1 MDSKIINSNLV
12 QNILHEIQEGIHIV
26 DKNGVTILYN
36 ASMEK
41 IEGLKKEDVIGKH
54 ILDVFPNWTTENSTL
69 LTAIKEKKIIKK
81 DIQSYFNFSGKKI
94 TTENITYP
102 IIDSDNKVIG
112 AVEISKN
119 FTNVEKMSKQIL
131 NLRQRID
138 LDEKEKK
145 NNRFYHFEDIIGIN
159 KKFLNAIKIA
169 KRASKTDSSV
179 LIQGETGTGKELIA
193 QSIHSASKRAKYEFI
208 AQNCA
213 ALPETLLEG
222 ILFGTSKGSFTGA
235 ENRAGLFEQAN
246 KGTLFLDEINSMS
259 DSLQAKIL
267 RVLQEGYIRRVGG
280 QKDIKVDVR
289 IIAATNVELKFLV
302 EEGSFRKDLYYRINV
317 INVNLP
323 PLRERKD
330 DISILTDYFIK
341 KYNEKLGKDIW
352 MISEELKNTFRA
364 YAWKGNIRELKNF
377 IESAMNMVDD
387 EHVISKEHIPGH
399 IDELMNVKVNISE
412 KHITKD
418 LNLPENFSDLNNY
431 MENKEKQI
439 IEYFLSENG
448 YNLTKTA
455 KMLGIS
461 RQNLQYKIK
470 KYKLKG

>member
-1 MDSKIINSNLV
+1 MDTKIISSNLV

-26 DKNGVTILYN
+26 DKDGVTILYN
-36 ASMEK
+36 SSMEK
-41 IEGLKKEDVIGKH
+41 IEGLTKEDVIGKH
-54 ILDVFPNWTTENSTL
+54 ILDVFPNWSYENSTL
-69 LTAIKEKKIIKK
+69 LTAIMEKRVVKK

-102 IIDSDNKVIG
+102 ILDEDSNIIG
-112 AVEISKN
+112 AVEIAKN

-131 NLRQRID
+131 KLRNRID
-138 LDEKEKK
+138 LDEKNEKVS
-145 NNRFYHFEDIIGIN
+145 RFYHFEDIVGID

-169 KRASKTDSSV
+169 KRATKTDSSV

-193 QSIHSASKRAKYEFI
+193 QSIHSGSKRTKYEFI

-213 ALPETLLEG
+213 ALPESLLEG

-267 RVLQEGYIRRVGG
+267 RVLQEGFIRRVGG

-289 IIAATNVELKFLV
+289 IIAATNIKLKFLID
-302 EEGSFRKDLYYRINV
+302 EGSFRKDLFYRINV

-330 DISILTDYFIK
+330 DIPMLTDYFIE
-341 KYNEKLGKDIW
+341 KYNKKLGKDIW
-352 MISEELKNTFRA
+352 MLSEELKNTFKN
-364 YAWKGNIRELKNF
+364 YSWKGNIRELKNF

-399 IDELMNVKVNISE
+399 IDEIMSTKSNIIENRSVKE
-412 KHITKD
+412 
-418 LNLPENFSDLNNY
+418 LNLPENFSNLNLFL
-431 MENKEKQI
+431 ENKEKAV
-439 IEYFLSENG
+439 IEYFLIENS
-448 YNLTKTA
+448 YNLTRTA
-455 KMLGIS
+455 KCLSIS

-470 KYKLKG
+470 KYNLM